1 MIMKNKKNIEKKVER
16 TKFTA
21 RRICA
26 VVALAVSVMLAG
38 ASLWCFSLSH
48 QTEEEPSC
56 PEKYDDCINFLYSHS
71 NLKES
76 DLKFVGNVWP
86 QEYYQINYKE
96 KFVIYFRPS
105 GNDTVCYK
113 KVIKENKELDH
124 DVIDFKDSNQSEKF
138 KKWSLPSFNDVE
150 LEPSY
155 EQIISSSNCSDERK
169 NLSRLYN
176 ALVGNTKGFVVVG
189 KLDGKWKCFHCDD
202 FPVSYID
209 TVKIKEAAHSFI
221 EKGNEQRI
229 ELGSLIRHALI
240 TVDKPQL
247 AYYNI
252 RKDSV
257 YVDSRRLSKND
268 ESQKV
273 TGTPTIGNLISISNN
288 RTVYASS
295 IYSQNVLWTSLNEEE
310 YQQLCNKIK
319 WNEDPENNSSFWW
332 IILAI
337 LSFSFLVFGI
347 VLFFLPTR
355 KKNEIEEPE
364 KKKDNGFW
372 ERFKRNVKCS
382 KDNYGDENGDK
393 KGENRN
399 VVPLT
404 IVNTSFHE
412 GMSITEILS
421 QYDKLYG
428 SKTLQLY
435 DDVLIKKKEQESQ
448 GGNKGGSVSIPSPKV
463 ENPFNENMSISEIL
477 SQYDKLFSTDVSRQF
492 SSYVTKKTYDDL
504 QKESNDLRQKNT
516 DLLTSKSDLEK
527 EISELKEKR
536 DKWLNQRKQITES
549 KDLQALHAAL
559 VPIGYTKLSSL
570 VETSV
575 KDAETRVK
583 EDYRKK
589 SEHLAELTDKANS
602 WDELMSVTKEDV
614 LLKKWDKLR
623 EENVKLPI
631 IHTVSWAYN
640 EALSAV
646 DKKKVIPSDLIYK
659 YLVVTFKIVS
669 DDYKL
674 SDTYKRIIAMAAN
687 WQKNEKK
694 VQSINNFAHDSVVSK
709 VITSQDW
716 KYWDRLAMMVRSLDL
731 VHNLLLMTE
740 DSGYA
745 SFNRDIRPVL
755 AQVTSDFS
763 QLYLFRYYVRDLK
776 ASYGYQQ
783 FDSDLEAVRKT
794 FSTVNGDYALDCSLD
809 SYAETVKSLSTAY
822 NSVKGTQA
830 FSSQMWNLLVKDF
843 ITNAPSNTDQ
853 AWFFSRVVAIAYHA
867 SDFIAGLNGRDSIFL
882 YNQRYVMSGLNRSS
896 LENDLVRFKYN
907 DYQYSNDYTNRVY
920 EWLKSMGVEHLP
932 ALVDNK
938 LIMP

>member
-16 TKFTA
+16 TEITA

-26 VVALAVSVMLAG
+26 VFALVIFVMLAG
-38 ASLWCFSLSH
+38 ASLWCFNLSH
-48 QTEEEPSC
+48 HTEDETPRLETY
-56 PEKYDDCINFLYSHS
+56 EDCINFLYSHS
-71 NLKES
+71 NLKKS

-96 KFVIYFRPS
+96 NFIIYFRPS

-113 KVIKENKELDH
+113 KLPKLD
-124 DVIDFKDSNQSEKF
+124 DNGNEIVNSNGNPVIDYDFIDFVDTVHLEKF
-138 KKWSLPSFNDVE
+138 KTWDLPSFNAIE

-155 EQIISSSNCSDERK
+155 AKIISSSNCSNERK

-221 EKGNEQRI
+221 EKGNEQRT

-240 TVDKPQL
+240 SVDKPQL

-257 YVDSRRLSKND
+257 YVDSRRLSIYDK
-268 ESQKV
+268 SQKV
-273 TGTPTIGNLISISNN
+273 TGTPTIGDWISISNN
-288 RTVYASS
+288 RMVSASS
-295 IYSQNVLWTSLNEEE
+295 IYRQNVLWTSLNEEE
-310 YQQLCNKIK
+310 YQQLCEQIQ

-355 KKNEIEEPE
+355 KKNENEEPE
-364 KKKDNGFW
+364 KKKDNWFL
-372 ERFKRNVKCS
+372 ERFKRNMKRS
-382 KDNYGDENGDK
+382 KESNDNNYGDENGDK
-393 KGENRN
+393 KAENLKA
-399 VVPLT
+399 VPLT
-404 IVNTSFHE
+404 IVDTSFHE
-412 GMSITEILS
+412 GMSI
-421 QYDKLYG
+421 Q
-428 SKTLQLY
+428 
-435 DDVLIKKKEQESQ
+435 
-448 GGNKGGSVSIPSPKV
+448 
-463 ENPFNENMSISEIL
+463 EIL
-477 SQYDKLFSTDVSRQF
+477 SQYDKLFSSDVSRQF
-492 SSYVTKKTYDDL
+492 SSYVTKKMYDDI

-536 DKWLNQRKQITES
+536 AKWLNQRKQITES
-549 KDLQALHAAL
+549 KDLKALHSAL

-575 KDAETRVK
+575 KDAEIRVK

-623 EENVKLPI
+623 ENNVKLPI

-640 EALSAV
+640 EALNAM

-694 VQSINNFAHDSVVSK
+694 VKSINNFAQDSVVSK
-709 VITSQDW
+709 VITTKDW

-745 SFNRDIRPVL
+745 SLNRDIRPVL
-755 AQVTSDFS
+755 AQVTSDLS

-776 ASYGYQQ
+776 ASYDYRQ

-809 SYAETVKSLSTAY
+809 SYAETVQSLRTAY
-822 NSVKGTQA
+822 NYVKGTQA
-830 FSSQMWNLLVKDF
+830 FSSQMWNQLVNDF
-843 ITNAPSNTDQ
+843 ISNAPSNTDQ

-882 YNQRYVMSGLNRSS
+882 YNQRFLMSGLNRSS
-896 LENDLVRFKYN
+896 LDNDLVRFEYN

>member
-1 MIMKNKKNIEKKVER
+1 MKTQNNKEKSVER

-21 RRICA
+21 RKICA

-48 QTEEEPSC
+48 QTEEEPSR

-96 KFVIYFRPS
+96 RFVIYFRPS

-113 KVIKENKELDH
+113 KVKKENSKDVDY
-124 DVIDFKDSNQSEKF
+124 DVIDFKDSNQSKKF

-221 EKGNEQRI
+221 EKGNEQRT

-240 TVDKPQL
+240 TVEKPQL

-257 YVDSRRLSKND
+257 YVDGQRLSKKD
-268 ESQKV
+268 KSQIV
-273 TGTPTIGNLISISNN
+273 TGSPTIGDWISISNN
-288 RTVYASS
+288 RMVSASS

-310 YQQLCNKIK
+310 YQQLCEQIK

-347 VLFFLPTR
+347 VLFFLPAR
-355 KKNEIEEPE
+355 KKNENEEPE
-364 KKKDNGFW
+364 KKKDNWFL
-372 ERFKRNVKCS
+372 ELFKRIMKRS
-382 KDNYGDENGDK
+382 KESNDGDENGDK
-393 KGENRN
+393 KAENLKA
-399 VVPLT
+399 VPLT
-404 IVNTSFHE
+404 IVDTSFHE
-412 GMSITEILS
+412 GMSI
-421 QYDKLYG
+421 Q
-428 SKTLQLY
+428 
-435 DDVLIKKKEQESQ
+435 
-448 GGNKGGSVSIPSPKV
+448 
-463 ENPFNENMSISEIL
+463 EIL
-477 SQYDKLFSTDVSRQF
+477 SQYDKLFSSDVSRQF
-492 SSYVTKKTYDDL
+492 SSYVSKNKFVDL
-504 QKESNDLRQKNT
+504 QNSESAL
-516 DLLTSKSDLEK
+516 KS
-527 EISELKEKR
+527 EIEELKQSCT
-536 DKWLNQRKQITES
+536 KWQNQTKQITDS
-549 KDLQALHAAL
+549 KDLKALHAAL
-559 VPIGYTKLSSL
+559 VSLGYTKLSVL
-570 VETSV
+570 V
-575 KDAETRVK
+575 DAVVK
-583 EDYRKK
+583 ETEEKIKK
-589 SEHLAELTDKANS
+589 KYPIPSGQFGDLLEKAKN
-602 WDELMSVTKEDV
+602 WDDLMTVTKEDV

-623 EENVKLPI
+623 ENNVKLPI

-709 VITSQDW
+709 IITTQDW

-745 SFNRDIRPVL
+745 SLNRDIRPVL
-755 AQVTSDFS
+755 AQVTSDLS

-776 ASYGYQQ
+776 ASYDYRQ

-794 FSTVNGDYALDCSLD
+794 FATVKRDYALDCSLD
-809 SYAETVKSLSTAY
+809 SYDDTIQSLRIAY
-822 NSVKGTQA
+822 NSIKGTQA
-830 FSSQMWNLLVKDF
+830 FSSQMWNQLVNDF
-843 ITNAPSNTDQ
+843 ISNAPSNKDQ

-882 YNQRYVMSGLNRSS
+882 YNQRYMMSGLNRSS
-896 LENDLVRFKYN
+896 LDNDLVRFEYN

>member
-1 MIMKNKKNIEKKVER
+1 MKTQNNKEKSVER

-21 RRICA
+21 RKICA

-48 QTEEEPSC
+48 QTEEEPSR

-96 KFVIYFRPS
+96 RFVIYFRPS
-105 GNDTVCYK
+105 GNDTVYYK
-113 KVIKENKELDH
+113 KVKKENSEDVDH
-124 DVIDFKDSNQSEKF
+124 DVIDFKDSNQSKKF

-221 EKGNEQRI
+221 EKGNEQRT

-240 TVDKPQL
+240 SVDKPQL

-257 YVDSRRLSKND
+257 YVDSRRLSEKN
-268 ESQKV
+268 ESQIV
-273 TGTPTIGNLISISNN
+273 TGTPTIGDWISISNN
-288 RTVYASS
+288 NRMVSASS

-310 YQQLCNKIK
+310 YQQLCEKIK

-337 LSFSFLVFGI
+337 MSLSFLVLAI
-347 VLFFLPTR
+347 VLFFLPAR
-355 KKNEIEEPE
+355 KKNENEEPE
-364 KKKDNGFW
+364 KKKDNW
-372 ERFKRNVKCS
+372 LLELFKRIMKRS
-382 KDNYGDENGDK
+382 KESNDNNYGDENGDK
-393 KGENRN
+393 KAENLKA
-399 VVPLT
+399 VPLT
-404 IVNTSFHE
+404 IVDTSFHE
-412 GMSITEILS
+412 GMSI
-421 QYDKLYG
+421 Q
-428 SKTLQLY
+428 
-435 DDVLIKKKEQESQ
+435 
-448 GGNKGGSVSIPSPKV
+448 
-463 ENPFNENMSISEIL
+463 EIL
-477 SQYDKLFSTDVSRQF
+477 SQYDKLFSSDVSRQF
-492 SSYVTKKTYDDL
+492 SSYVSKNKFVDL
-504 QKESNDLRQKNT
+504 QNSESAL
-516 DLLTSKSDLEK
+516 KS
-527 EISELKEKR
+527 EIEELKQSCT
-536 DKWLNQRKQITES
+536 KWQNQTKQITDS
-549 KDLQALHAAL
+549 KDLKALHAAL
-559 VPIGYTKLSSL
+559 VSLGYTKLSVL
-570 VETSV
+570 V
-575 KDAETRVK
+575 DAVVK
-583 EDYRKK
+583 ETEEKIKK
-589 SEHLAELTDKANS
+589 KYPIPSEKFGDLLEKAKN
-602 WDELMSVTKEDV
+602 WDDLMTVTKEDV

-623 EENVKLPI
+623 ENNVKLPI

-709 VITSQDW
+709 IITTQDW

-745 SFNRDIRPVL
+745 SLNRDIRPVL
-755 AQVTSDFS
+755 AQVTSDLS

-776 ASYGYQQ
+776 ASYDYRQ

-794 FSTVNGDYALDCSLD
+794 FATVKRDYALDCSLD
-809 SYAETVKSLSTAY
+809 SYDDTIQSLRIAY
-822 NSVKGTQA
+822 NSIKGTQA
-830 FSSQMWNLLVKDF
+830 FSSQMWNQLVNDF
-843 ITNAPSNTDQ
+843 ISNAPSNTDQ

-882 YNQRYVMSGLNRSS
+882 YNQRFLMSGLNRSS
-896 LENDLVRFKYN
+896 LDNDLVRFEYN